1 MGSGHSKAKNYQD
14 EPYAAEQ
21 RAQGI
26 LNKVTIVKALDPETQ
41 KMKEESL
48 ESFLKRRKVEDSEKE
63 KGSSSHA
70 VEEEDEEEHDYWGIR
85 GTVYEIPEEVQ
96 V

>member
-14 EPYAAEQ
+14 QPYAAEEM
-21 RAQGI
+21 AQEI
-26 LNKVTIVKALDPETQ
+26 LNKVSIVRALDPENQ

-48 ESFLKRRKVEDSEKE
+48 HSFLKRRKVEDSEKE

-70 VEEEDEEEHDYWGIR
+70 VEEEEEEHDYWGIR
-85 GTVYEIPEEVQ
+85 GTVYEIPEEVR